1 MNEAV
6 LQERLAQLGF
16 AVVAHKLSDVFFLLS
31 GSSRTAT

>member
-16 AVVAHKLSDVFFLLS
+16 AVVAHKLNDVFFLLS
-31 GSSRTAT
+31 GRRTVT